1 MALAVTSTTAL
12 AQESFTQIYGTLNVD
27 VERVEARGAVPPR
40 NRVTQNSSNLGF
52 RGEEKIGGGL
62 AAIWQIESGV
72 AVDAGGSSIAS
83 RNTAVGLK
91 GGWGSLRLG
100 QWDTP
105 YKVISGITDPMYFT
119 GITYTGALIGTP
131 GFGVGPVTIGAPGA
145 SSANASFER
154 RQGNSVQYWSPAFA
168 GATFRFAYS
177 ANESRTANLNPQ
189 IFSGSLE
196 YERGFFSLGYAHER
210 HQDYFG
216 ADALVPA
223 AQATPVTASA
233 SSRDDGDKLVARV
246 KVGRTQVGIMSERLR
261 YARSFAAAVPIA
273 LSHYERDAYALTL
286 IQGIG
291 ASGTIRALVGKARDG
306 KCSRFDGTAC
316 STAGLGARQLS
327 LGYSHTLSKR
337 TDLYAFYTKVDNDER
352 ATYQFAN
359 GAGIGAP
366 AGAAS
371 IGYVL
376 GIRHVF

>member
-12 AQESFTQIYGTLNVD
+12 AQESSTQIYGTLNVD
-27 VERVEARGAVPPR
+27 VERVEAGGTVPPR

-72 AVDAGGSSIAS
+72 AVDSGGSSIAS
-83 RNTAVGLK
+83 RNTAIGLK

-189 IFSGSLE
+189 IFSGSL
-196 YERGFFSLGYAHER
+196 
-210 HQDYFG
+210 
-216 ADALVPA
+216 
-223 AQATPVTASA
+223 
-233 SSRDDGDKLVARV
+233 
-246 KVGRTQVGIMSERLR
+246 
-261 YARSFAAAVPIA
+261 
-273 LSHYERDAYALTL
+273 
-286 IQGIG
+286 
-291 ASGTIRALVGKARDG
+291 
-306 KCSRFDGTAC
+306 
-316 STAGLGARQLS
+316 
-327 LGYSHTLSKR
+327 
-337 TDLYAFYTKVDNDER
+337 
-352 ATYQFAN
+352 
-359 GAGIGAP
+359 
-366 AGAAS
+366 
-371 IGYVL
+371 
-376 GIRHVF
+376 